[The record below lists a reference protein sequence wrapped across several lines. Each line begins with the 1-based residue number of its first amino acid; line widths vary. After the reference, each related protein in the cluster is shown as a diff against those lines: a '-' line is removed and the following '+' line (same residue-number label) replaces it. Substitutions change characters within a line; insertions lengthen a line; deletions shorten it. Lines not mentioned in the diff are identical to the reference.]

1 LSTTT
6 NLVTAEQLFQMG
18 KDSHYELIRGELRKM
33 SPTRLPHGL
42 VTGTLATLLGH
53 YVRTNR
59 LGAIC
64 GAETGFVLSLDPDI
78 VLAPDLAFIRRE
90 RLPKGPRLPRTRD
103 EAPDLTVEVMSP
115 GDTAHSME
123 QKAHDWLAAGTAVV
137 WVADPQKETV
147 TVNRKNREPRVL
159 QGDDVLSGEEVVPGF
174 AVKVAEI
181 FQS

>member
-1 LSTTT
+1 MGTTT
-6 NLVTAEQLFQMG
+6 NLVTAEQLFEMG
-18 KDSHYELIRGELRKM
+18 PDSHYELIRGELRKM

-42 VTGTLATLLGH
+42 VTGNLTVLLGH

-78 VLAPDLAFIRRE
+78 VLAPDVAFIRRE
-90 RLPKGPRLPRTRD
+90 RLPATPRPPRTRD
-103 EAPDLTVEVMSP
+103 DAPDLVVEVMSP
-115 GDTAHSME
+115 SDTWRSME
-123 QKAHDWLAAGTAVV
+123 DKANDWLAAGTAMV

-147 TVNRKNREPRVL
+147 TVYRKGREPQVL
-159 QGDDVLSGEEVVPGF
+159 QGDDLLRGEEVIPGF
-174 AVKVAEI
+174 AVRVSEI